1 MISNLQ
7 TAVNEET
14 CLHKIA
20 IITTGGTI
28 SMRYDVKLGGAVPAV
43 SGEELLEMVP
53 GLRDVANIEL
63 IEFANIPSCH
73 LTPDMMFEL
82 CHNIEATLERPDIGG
97 VVVTHGTD
105 ALEETAYMADL
116 WVTSNKPV
124 VFTAAMRNNSEIG
137 CDGPRNILGAVRVAA
152 CSEARDCGTLVVFN
166 GRVLA
171 ARDTIKMNTS
181 NMDAFRSPMLGPVGL
196 VDDDVVVIFRKSLVR
211 EALHAEKIQTAIEL
225 LRVYGGMD
233 SDYVLWSLRRGL
245 KGLVIEAMGQGNVP
259 PAVVPGLRAWI
270 DAGKPVVLV
279 SRCPEGR
286 ALDTYAY
293 EGGGKQL
300 HNMGVIFG
308 EDLTGQKARIKLML
322 ALGIT
327 SDVQKIRQKF
337 EYLV

>member
-1 MISNLQ
+1 MY
-7 TAVNEET
+7 
-14 CLHKIA
+14 KIA
-20 IITTGGTI
+20 VITTGGTI
-28 SMRYDVKLGGAVPAV
+28 SMRYDAALGGAVPAV

-53 GLRDVANIEL
+53 GLRDIAKLEL

-73 LTPDMMFEL
+73 LTPDTMFKL
-82 CHNIEATLERPDIGG
+82 CHIIQETLDRPDING

-105 ALEETAYMADL
+105 ALEETAYMSDL
-116 WVTSNKPV
+116 WVVSDKPV

-152 CSEARDCGTLVVFN
+152 CDEARGCGTLVVFN

-171 ARDTIKMNTS
+171 ARDTIKMHTS
-181 NMDAFRSPMLGPVGL
+181 NMDAFRSPMLGSLGL

-211 EALHAEKIQTAIEL
+211 ETLHAKRIETAVEL
-225 LRVYGGMD
+225 MRVYGGMD
-233 SDYVLWSLRRGL
+233 SEFVFWSLERGH

-259 PAVVPGLRAWI
+259 PALVPGLRAWI

-308 EDLTGQKARIKLML
+308 EDLTGQKARVKLML

-327 SDVQKIRQKF
+327 SNVEKIRAMF